1 MESRVQRNSMKRQKF
16 MVVKRHYSIQHR
28 LNWVMWCVL
37 LLVIIGTSTF
47 VALQK
52 ALQFFALNYVFY
64 VLGGVVVLTPLL
76 LLILK
81 KGKHL
86 VTLLCVLFIGLYSF
100 VAYQGNQLVTIYNN
114 LQQSQKPMVNTMS
127 VLVLNDSALVTVQQL
142 GSEYV
147 HAPTQQDTANV
158 EALVKD
164 IQTNNNFK
172 VNVQNVESY
181 LSAYEDLISGKVRA
195 IVMNGAY
202 ASVIETLKPEYST
215 MVKTIYTIELKDNLK
230 ENNMTSKGAFNV
242 LVSVFDNFQPITALS
257 KSDGELL
264 ISVNPDASKMAMT
277 YTPTSALTKIVGNA
291 QQVDLIQHAFIYGVN
306 SAIKTSEQLYQTSI
320 SYYVRMHLKELV
332 TLIDRLGGI
341 EVDNDTV
348 FTTQYG
354 GYEFATG
361 TIWLDSHKALGY
373 IREDVVVDGVSLK
386 NKHQMDVLQ
395 GIFKKLIS
403 AQNVFNLTENMR
415 AMSDAIQT
423 NMPFVRLMELVNT
436 AINVQ
441 DRMIVQ
447 TLKVDKQENSPSVIF
462 PNVQLNGMPINEND
476 LKNSQSVIKNI
487 IE

>member
-16 MVVKRHYSIQHR
+16 MVVKRHYSRQHR
-28 LNWVMWCVL
+28 LNWVLWVVL
-37 LLVIIGTSTF
+37 LLAIAGTSTF

-64 VLGGVVVLTPLL
+64 ALGGVVVLTTLL

-81 KGKHL
+81 KGKQL
-86 VTLLCVLFIGLYSF
+86 VTLLCILFIGLYSY
-100 VAYQGNQLVTIYNN
+100 VAYQGNQLLTTYNN

-127 VLVLNDSALVTVQQL
+127 VLVLQDSALVTVQQL

-147 HAPTQQDTANV
+147 HAPTQQDMANV
-158 EALVKD
+158 DALVKD

-172 VNVQNVESY
+172 INVQNVESY
-181 LSAYEDLISGKVRA
+181 LSAYEDLVSGKVRA

-230 ENNMTSKGAFNV
+230 ENTVTSNGAFNV

-277 YTPTSALTKIVGNA
+277 YTPSNALTKIAGNA

-306 SAIKTSEQLYQTSI
+306 SAINTSEQLYQTSI
-320 SYYVRMHLKELV
+320 SYYVRIHLKELV

-373 IREDVVVDGVSLK
+373 MREDVVVDGVSLK
-386 NKHQMDVLQ
+386 NKHQMAVLQ
-395 GIFKKLIS
+395 GIFKKLVS
-403 AQNVFNLTENMR
+403 AQNVFNLIENMR

-423 NMPFVRLMELVNT
+423 NMPFVRLMEFVNT
-436 AINVQ
+436 AITVQ
-441 DRMIVQ
+441 NRLIVQ
-447 TLKVDKQENSPSVIF
+447 TLKLDKQENSPSVIF
-462 PNVQLNGMPINEND
+462 PNVKLNGMPINEND